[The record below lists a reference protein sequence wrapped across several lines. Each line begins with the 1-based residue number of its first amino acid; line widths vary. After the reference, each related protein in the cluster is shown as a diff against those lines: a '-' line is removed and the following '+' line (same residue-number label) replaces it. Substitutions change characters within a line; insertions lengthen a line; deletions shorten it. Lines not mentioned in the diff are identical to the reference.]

1 MSNKKKLQSF
11 SLYINDFKNLRLFF
25 GVQLNEPLVDFV
37 NTNNDGQICKKN
49 KNCKFF
55 LKINRL
61 FNKFYQFFKKFFT
74 VNFVFKP
81 KQVNQFNTLW
91 CRFKKKYGTRQN
103 VIVTSE

>member
-1 MSNKKKLQSF
+1 MGKSVKKTK
-11 SLYINDFKNLRLFF
+11 I
-25 GVQLNEPLVDFV
+25 V
-37 NTNNDGQICKKN
+37 N
-49 KNCKFF
+49 FF

-91 CRFKKKYGTRQN
+91 RRFKKKYGTRQN